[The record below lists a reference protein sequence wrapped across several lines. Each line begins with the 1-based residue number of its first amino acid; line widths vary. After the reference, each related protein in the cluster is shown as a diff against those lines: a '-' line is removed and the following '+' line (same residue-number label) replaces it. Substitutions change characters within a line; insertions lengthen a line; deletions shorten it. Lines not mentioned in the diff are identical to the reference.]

1 MNLDK
6 LQSIISH
13 KRKKD
18 HTNESIATDNQ
29 SIKVV
34 SSVKLLDLQSKDK
47 LNCNLHIS
55 NACKSAANQL
65 NVLIRL

>member
-6 LQSIISH
+6 LEIIILH

-18 HTNESIATDNQ
+18 PTNKSMTIDNQ

-34 SSVKLLDLQSKDK
+34 SSLKLLDLQFEDK

-55 NACKSAANQL
+55 NVCKSAANQL